1 MLVLLTKRKDLM
13 TKTALHVGKSIH
25 QEEMHIN
32 KRESVHKKTIQ
43 KISYTIS
50 ISGICITLLLEADQN
65 SKQ

>member
-1 MLVLLTKRKDLM
+1 M